1 MTKFDY
7 DIFYG
12 GADDLGVSKEKYTKE
27 EAIMKLKAYVWDDED
42 YDESHVVWAAT
53 PGKAKALLASEHDRE
68 FTEMRV
74 YRVPWADKYG
84 NVKIIPAKE
93 LLNHGWWLYCSNC
106 GTRVQND
113 TATVLDE
120 VEVLCDECAKD
131 WSEEK

>member
-1 MTKFDY
+1 
-7 DIFYG
+7 
-12 GADDLGVSKEKYTKE
+12 
-27 EAIMKLKAYVWDDED
+27 MKLKAYGWDDED

-84 NVKIIPAKE
+84 ASKIIPAKE
-93 LLNHGWWLYCSNC
+93 FLSNGWELNCTNC
-106 GTRVQND
+106 GKVVRNG

-131 WSEEK
+131 WNEVEK

>member
-1 MTKFDY
+1 
-7 DIFYG
+7 
-12 GADDLGVSKEKYTKE
+12 
-27 EAIMKLKAYVWDDED
+27 MKLKAYGWDDED

-74 YRVPWADKYG
+74 RNG
-84 NVKIIPAKE
+84 
-93 LLNHGWWLYCSNC
+93 
-106 GTRVQND
+106 

-131 WSEEK
+131 WNEVKK

>member
-1 MTKFDY
+1 MN
-7 DIFYG
+7 I
-12 GADDLGVSKEKYTKE
+12 
-27 EAIMKLKAYVWDDED
+27 KAYAWDDED
-42 YDESHVVWAAT
+42 YDESHIVWAAT
-53 PGKAKALLASEHDRE
+53 QGKAKALLAAEHDRE

-84 NVKIIPAKE
+84 EHKIIPAKE
-93 LLNHGWWLYCSNC
+93 LLSHGWWLYCSNC

-131 WSEEK
+131 WNEKRGKK

>member
-1 MTKFDY
+1 MN
-7 DIFYG
+7 I
-12 GADDLGVSKEKYTKE
+12 
-27 EAIMKLKAYVWDDED
+27 KAYEWDDE
-42 YDESHVVWAAT
+42 YRDESHIVWAAT

-84 NVKIIPAKE
+84 EKKIIPAKE
-93 LLNHGWWLYCSNC
+93 LLSHGWWLYCSNC

-113 TATVLDE
+113 TATVLDA

-131 WSEEK
+131 WNEKRGKK

>member
-1 MTKFDY
+1 
-7 DIFYG
+7 
-12 GADDLGVSKEKYTKE
+12 
-27 EAIMKLKAYVWDDED
+27 MKLKAYGWDDED
-42 YDESHVVWAAT
+42 YDESQVVWAAT

-84 NVKIIPAKE
+84 DHKIIPAKE

-113 TATVLDE
+113 TATVLSE
-120 VEVLCDECAKD
+120 VEVLCDEWAKD
-131 WSEEK
+131 WNEVKK